1 MKKYLQIFFCL
12 LICLTLLL
20 SCACKGNTNTDKDK
34 DKDKTPSSSEQDITD
49 SSDDGF
55 SEDDGLGG
63 NFSDNSSDKNDKDSS
78 SNKEFDKYNPVG
90 YSSHLTPVVDVKV
103 ENDKENNTE
112 NKDDEEE
119 KEDGVFTDSVK
130 YPNSVN
136 ADALNKTDLFNA
148 YDTALFT
155 EKIWEGKTVY
165 YETICFEE
173 DKNGFISTANLLYEP
188 DQIIAVRS
196 ADMTVTYSEGKDY
209 TVNGRVVTRPRG
221 SNAPYLDYQDSG
233 FFVPWVQG
241 ASRTYQL
248 AADPTRA
255 IYFHKDGK
263 VLQKCIVT
271 VFYTHKDGWR
281 GNTMPES
288 QEDELPDALDKLKNG
303 KDFKIVFYGD
313 SVTAGYTASG
323 NKEDRR
329 NLNGKFVTHNPA
341 NTYPPYVSAYP
352 SMVTEALKAK
362 FPDAKITKVN
372 AAAPSAQSGD
382 QYGTTYV
389 NLVTQENPD
398 VAVIAFGGN
407 DHSRITTIYKNN
419 ISKIVEKIHEANPKC
434 EFILVPYMLPNMD
447 LLTYT
452 KSESTGQF
460 DAMERILY
468 EIQKEYSD
476 YHIAVIPTTSLWRD
490 FYALGKKPSD
500 YLAALDN
507 HPNDWGQSI
516 YAQLVLNAFGL

>member
-34 DKDKTPSSSEQDITD
+34 DKTPSSSEQDITD

-63 NFSDNSSDKNDKDSS
+63 NYSDNSSDKNDKDSS
-78 SNKEFDKYNPVG
+78 SKKEFDKYNPVG
-90 YSSHLTPVVDVKV
+90 YSSHLTPTVEVKV
-103 ENDKENNTE
+103 ENDKENNAE
-112 NKDDEEE
+112 EKDDEEE

-136 ADALNKTDLFNA
+136 AEALNKTDLFNT
-148 YDTALFT
+148 YDATLFS

-188 DQIIAVRS
+188 DQIIALRS
-196 ADMTVTYSEGKDY
+196 ADMTVTYTEGKDY
-209 TVNGRVVTRPRG
+209 TVNGRVVTRTRG

-233 FFVPWVQG
+233 FFVPWVPG

-255 IYFHKDGK
+255 LYWNKDGK
-263 VLQKCIVT
+263 VLQRCIVT

-288 QEDELPDALDKLKNG
+288 QEEELPDALDKLKNG

-313 SVTAGYTASG
+313 SLTAGYTASG
-323 NKEDRR
+323 NTEDRR
-329 NLNGKFVTHNPA
+329 NLSGNFVKHNPA

-352 SMVTEALKAK
+352 SMVTEVLKKK

-372 AAAPSAQSGD
+372 AAAPSAQTGD

-407 DHSRITTIYKNN
+407 DHGRITTIYKNN

-447 LLTYT
+447 VLTYV

-476 YHIAVIPTTSLWRD
+476 YHIAVVPTTSLWRD

-516 YAQLVLNAFGL
+516 YAQLVLNAFGV